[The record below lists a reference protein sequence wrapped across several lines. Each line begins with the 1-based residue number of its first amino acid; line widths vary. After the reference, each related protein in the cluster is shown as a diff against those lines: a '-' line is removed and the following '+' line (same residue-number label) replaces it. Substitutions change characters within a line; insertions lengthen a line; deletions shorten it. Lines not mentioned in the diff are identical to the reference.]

1 MVRGDPVCRKEDCSQ
16 YDIGLVFKEISAYSD
31 QDKLKFIENVWKP
44 GEHFDFPVSV
54 ECSNSKRHFVWGW
67 LKRFPWLAYSKFLD
81 GAFCLPCVLFGVQC
95 GRNSNKLDKLYKTPL
110 TLWTSAMSRFTKHA
124 SGKCEM
130 HTFSVLAMDNFVRNM
145 TRESV
150 PIDQQINNLL
160 QQQITRN
167 REILKSL
174 FKTIIFCGRNNI
186 ALRGPRDDD
195 PQNASLSGN
204 FQALLEFRIDSG
216 DQTLQHHLRTAPR
229 NATYISKTIQNEM
242 ITTVGAVI
250 VNNLSQEI
258 RDSKYFS
265 IMSDE
270 AADISNK
277 ENLSVV
283 IRFLDSTKTVR
294 EEFVGFYLCED
305 GTTGAAI
312 KDLILGAVVD
322 LGLSMDDCRGQC
334 YDGAGNMSGRLNGAS
349 SLIRAEHDKTIY
361 VHCMNHRLNLC
372 IADTCQLP
380 LVRNM
385 MDVVRKLSE
394 FFDNSPKRQQHLINK
409 IRLLMPA
416 ANHFVLVNVCR
427 TRWIERIDGMDRIV
441 ELLHPVVATLE
452 DISVNRNG
460 PNDGSNWNQNS
471 RNDAQALI
479 NAITFPF
486 IITVVIVRHILDLTR
501 PLTLRLQKKAMDL
514 LKAKEEIVLLK
525 AALRGMQTDLNTRH
539 HALYEEAVTLARRVS
554 VEPSMPR
561 IIQRQ
566 VYRNNAP
573 APTPEDYYRINLTTD
588 FLNHALMQL
597 DNRFEDDV
605 FVCYKGF
612 SVIASILLAT
622 DPIWKD
628 NVREFCDHY
637 RQDIPN
643 QAGLPAELLL
653 WERMWKEKRDRMEDI
668 PDSIGATL
676 EQIDK
681 DAYVN
686 IYTML
691 QILITI
697 PFSSASCERS
707 ISALRNL
714 KTYLRNTMVQDRLN
728 GLALMHAHREMELDL
743 EKIVDLFANLHPRR
757 MRMENIL
764 NE

>member
-16 YDIGLVFKEISAYSD
+16 YDIGLVFKEISSYSD

-44 GEHFDFPVSV
+44 GELFDFPVSV

-81 GAFCLPCVLFGVQC
+81 GAFCLPCVFFGVQC

-130 HTFSVLAMDNFVRNM
+130 HNFSVIAIDNFLRNM
-145 TRESV
+145 TRESL
-150 PIDQQINNLL
+150 PIDQQINSLL
-160 QQQITRN
+160 QQQIKRN

-216 DQTLQHHLRTAPR
+216 DQTLQHHLKTAPR

-242 ITTVGAVI
+242 ITTVGAII

-258 RDSKYFS
+258 RESKYFS

-277 ENLSVV
+277 ENLSVM

-312 KDLILGAVVD
+312 KDLIIGAVAD
-322 LGLSMDDCRGQC
+322 LRLSMDDCRGQC

-349 SLIRAEHDKTIY
+349 SLIRAEHDKAIY

-372 IADTCQLP
+372 VADTCQLP

-394 FFDNSPKRQQHLINK
+394 FFDNSPKRQQHLISK
-409 IRLLMPA
+409 IRVLMPA

-452 DISVNRNG
+452 DISMNRNSAG
-460 PNDGSNWNQNS
+460 DGSNWNQNS

-479 NAITFPF
+479 NAITFSF

-501 PLTLRLQKKAMDL
+501 PLTVRLQKKAMDL
-514 LKAKEEIVLLK
+514 LKAKEEILLLK
-525 AALRGMQTDLNTRH
+525 SALRGMQTDLNTRH

-554 VEPSMPR
+554 VQPSMPR

-573 APTPEDYYRINLTTD
+573 APTPEHYYRINLTTD

-597 DNRFEDDV
+597 DSRFEDV

-612 SVIASILLAT
+612 SVIPSILLAT

-643 QAGLPAELLL
+643 YAGLPAELLL
-653 WERMWKEKRDRMEDI
+653 RERMWKEKKDRREDV

-697 PFSSASCERS
+697 PISSASCERS
-707 ISALRNL
+707 ISTLRNL

-728 GLALMHAHREMELDL
+728 GLALMQAHREMELDL

>member
-1 MVRGDPVCRKEDCSQ
+1 MR
-16 YDIGLVFKEISAYSD
+16 
-31 QDKLKFIENVWKP
+31 
-44 GEHFDFPVSV
+44 
-54 ECSNSKRHFVWGW
+54 
-67 LKRFPWLAYSKFLD
+67 
-81 GAFCLPCVLFGVQC
+81 
-95 GRNSNKLDKLYKTPL
+95 
-110 TLWTSAMSRFTKHA
+110 
-124 SGKCEM
+124 
-130 HTFSVLAMDNFVRNM
+130 
-145 TRESV
+145 RESV

-160 QQQITRN
+160 REQIKRN

-216 DQTLQHHLRTAPR
+216 DQTLQHHLKTAPR

-242 ITTVGAVI
+242 ITTVGAII

-312 KDLILGAVVD
+312 KDLIIGAVAD
-322 LGLSMDDCRGQC
+322 LGLSMDDCHGQC

-349 SLIRAEHDKTIY
+349 SLIRAEHDKAIY

-372 IADTCQLP
+372 VADTCQLP

-385 MDVVRKLSE
+385 MDVVRKISE
-394 FFDNSPKRQQHLINK
+394 FFDNSPKRQQHLISK

-416 ANHFVLVNVCR
+416 ANHFVLVNECR

-452 DISVNRNG
+452 DISMNRNA
-460 PNDGSNWNQNS
+460 PSDGNWNQNS

-479 NAITFPF
+479 NAITFSF

-501 PLTLRLQKKAMDL
+501 PLTVRLQKKAMDL
-514 LKAKEEIVLLK
+514 LKAREEVLLLK
-525 AALRGMQTDLNTRH
+525 SALRGMQTDLNTRH

-554 VEPSMPR
+554 VQPSMPR

-588 FLNHALMQL
+588 FLNHVLMQL
-597 DNRFEDDV
+597 DSRFEDDV

-612 SVIASILLAT
+612 SVIPSILLAT

-643 QAGLPAELLL
+643 YAGLPAELLL
-653 WERMWKEKRDRMEDI
+653 WERMWKEKKDRREDI

-697 PFSSASCERS
+697 PISSASCERS
-707 ISALRNL
+707 ISTLRNL

-743 EKIVDLFANLHPRR
+743 EKIIDLFANLHPRR

>member
-16 YDIGLVFKEISAYSD
+16 YDVGLVFKEISSYSD

-44 GEHFDFPVSV
+44 GELFDFPASV
-54 ECSNSKRHFVWGW
+54 ECSNSNRHFVWSW
-67 LKRFPWLAYSKFLD
+67 LKRFPWLAYSKYLD
-81 GAFCLPCVLFGVQC
+81 GAFCLPCVCFGVQC
-95 GRNSNKLDKLYKTPL
+95 GRNTNKLDKLYKSPL
-110 TLWTSAMSRFTKHA
+110 TLWTSAISRFSKHA

-130 HTFSVLAMDNFVRNM
+130 HNFAVIAMENFLRNM
-145 TRESV
+145 RREAV

-160 QQQITRN
+160 QQQINRN

-174 FKTIIFCGRNNI
+174 FKTIIFCGKNNI
-186 ALRGPRDDD
+186 ALRGRRDDD
-195 PQNASLSGN
+195 PQNASLAGN

-216 DQTLQHHLRTAPR
+216 GQTLKHHLETAPR

-242 ITTVGAVI
+242 ITTVGAII

-265 IMSDE
+265 TMSDE

-312 KDLILGAVVD
+312 KDLIIGAVAD

-334 YDGAGNMSGRLNGAS
+334 YDGAGNMSGCLNGAS
-349 SLIRAEHDKTIY
+349 SLIRAEHDKAIY

-372 IADTCQLP
+372 VADTCQLP

-394 FFDNSPKRQQHLINK
+394 FFDNSPKRQQHLISK
-409 IRLLMPA
+409 IRVLMPA

-452 DISVNRNG
+452 DISMNRNAPG
-460 PNDGSNWNQNS
+460 HGNWNQNS
-471 RNDAQALI
+471 RNYAQALI
-479 NAITFPF
+479 NAITFSF
-486 IITVVIVRHILDLTR
+486 IVTLVIVRHILDLTR
-501 PLTLRLQKKAMDL
+501 PLTVRLQKKAMDL

-525 AALRGMQTDLNTRH
+525 SALTDMQTDIDTRH
-539 HALYEEAVTLARRVS
+539 HALHEEAVTLARRVS
-554 VEPSMPR
+554 VQPSMPR

-566 VYRNNAP
+566 VHRNNAP

-588 FLNHALMQL
+588 FLNHALAQL
-597 DNRFEDDV
+597 DSRFEDDV
-605 FVCYKGF
+605 FVCSKGF
-612 SVIASILLAT
+612 SVIPSILLAT
-622 DPIWKD
+622 NPIWKD
-628 NVREFCDHY
+628 NVREFCNHY
-637 RQDIPN
+637 RRDIPN
-643 QAGLPAELLL
+643 YAGSPAELVL
-653 WERMWKEKRDRMEDI
+653 WETMWKGKNDRREDI
-668 PDSIGATL
+668 PDSIDATL
-676 EQIDK
+676 AQIDK
-681 DAYVN
+681 GAYVN
-686 IYTML
+686 IYTIL

-697 PFSSASCERS
+697 PISSASCERS
-707 ISALRNL
+707 ISTLQNL
-714 KTYLRNTMVQDRLN
+714 KTYLRSIMVQDRLN
-728 GLALMHAHREMELDL
+728 GLALMHAHREMALDL
-743 EKIVDLFANLHPRR
+743 EQIIDLFANLHPRR
-757 MRMENIL
+757 VRMENIL

>member
-1 MVRGDPVCRKEDCSQ
+1 MVRGDPVCRKEDCPQ
-16 YDIGLVFKEISAYSD
+16 YDIGLVFKEISSYSD
-31 QDKLKFIENVWKP
+31 QDKLKFIENAWKP
-44 GEHFDFPVSV
+44 GELFDFPVSV

-110 TLWTSAMSRFTKHA
+110 TLWTSAISRFTKHA

-130 HTFSVLAMDNFVRNM
+130 HNFSVIAMDNFLRNM
-145 TRESV
+145 RRESV

-160 QQQITRN
+160 QEQIKRN

-216 DQTLQHHLRTAPR
+216 DQTLQHHLKTAPR

-242 ITTVGAVI
+242 ITTVGAII

-312 KDLILGAVVD
+312 KDLIIGAVAD

-349 SLIRAEHDKTIY
+349 SLIRAEHDKAIY

-372 IADTCQLP
+372 VADTCQLP

-385 MDVVRKLSE
+385 MDVVRKISE
-394 FFDNSPKRQQHLINK
+394 FFDNSPKRQQHLISK

-452 DISVNRNG
+452 DISMNRNA
-460 PNDGSNWNQNS
+460 PSDGNWNQNS

-479 NAITFPF
+479 NAITFSF

-501 PLTLRLQKKAMDL
+501 PLTVRLQKKAMDL
-514 LKAKEEIVLLK
+514 LKAREEVLLLK
-525 AALRGMQTDLNTRH
+525 SALRGMQTDLNTRH
-539 HALYEEAVTLARRVS
+539 HALYEEAVTLARLVS
-554 VEPSMPR
+554 VQPSMPR

-588 FLNHALMQL
+588 FLNHVLMQL
-597 DNRFEDDV
+597 DSRFEDDV

-612 SVIASILLAT
+612 SVIPSILLAT
-622 DPIWKD
+622 DPVWKD

-643 QAGLPAELLL
+643 YAGLPAELLL
-653 WERMWKEKRDRMEDI
+653 WERMWKEKKDRREDI
-668 PDSIGATL
+668 PDSISATL

-697 PFSSASCERS
+697 PISSASCERS
-707 ISALRNL
+707 ISTLRNL

>member
-16 YDIGLVFKEISAYSD
+16 YDIGLVFKEISSYSD
-31 QDKLKFIENVWKP
+31 QDKLKFIENAWKP
-44 GEHFDFPVSV
+44 GELFDFPVSV

-130 HTFSVLAMDNFVRNM
+130 HNFSVIAMDNFLRNM
-145 TRESV
+145 RRESV
-150 PIDQQINNLL
+150 PIDQQLNNLL
-160 QQQITRN
+160 QEQIKRN

-216 DQTLQHHLRTAPR
+216 DQTLQHHLKTAPR

-242 ITTVGAVI
+242 ITTVGAII

-312 KDLILGAVVD
+312 KDLIIGAVAD

-349 SLIRAEHDKTIY
+349 SLIRAEHDKAIY

-372 IADTCQLP
+372 VADTCQLP

-385 MDVVRKLSE
+385 MDVVRKISE
-394 FFDNSPKRQQHLINK
+394 FFDNSPKRQQHLISK

-452 DISVNRNG
+452 DISMNRNA
-460 PNDGSNWNQNS
+460 PSDGNWNQNS

-479 NAITFPF
+479 NAITFSF

-501 PLTLRLQKKAMDL
+501 PLTVRLQKKAMDL
-514 LKAKEEIVLLK
+514 LKAREEVLLLK
-525 AALRGMQTDLNTRH
+525 SALRGMQTDLNTRH

-554 VEPSMPR
+554 VQPSMPR

-573 APTPEDYYRINLTTD
+573 APTPEDYYRINLTTN
-588 FLNHALMQL
+588 FLNHVLMQL
-597 DNRFEDDV
+597 DSRFEDDV

-612 SVIASILLAT
+612 SVIPSILLAT

-643 QAGLPAELLL
+643 YAGLPAELLL
-653 WERMWKEKRDRMEDI
+653 WERMWKEKKDRREDI

-697 PFSSASCERS
+697 PISSASCERS
-707 ISALRNL
+707 ISTLRNL

-743 EKIVDLFANLHPRR
+743 EKIIDLFANLHPRR

>member
-16 YDIGLVFKEISAYSD
+16 YDIGLVFKEISSYSD
-31 QDKLKFIENVWKP
+31 QDKLKFIENA
-44 GEHFDFPVSV
+44 GELFDFPVSV

-110 TLWTSAMSRFTKHA
+110 TLWTSAISRFTKHA

-130 HTFSVLAMDNFVRNM
+130 HNFSVIAMDNFLRNM
-145 TRESV
+145 RRESV

-160 QQQITRN
+160 QEQIKRN

-216 DQTLQHHLRTAPR
+216 DQTLQHHLKTAPR

-242 ITTVGAVI
+242 ITTVGAII

-312 KDLILGAVVD
+312 KDLIIGAVAD
-322 LGLSMDDCRGQC
+322 LGLSMDDCPGQC

-349 SLIRAEHDKTIY
+349 SLIRAEHDKAIY

-372 IADTCQLP
+372 VADTCQLP

-385 MDVVRKLSE
+385 MDVVRKISE
-394 FFDNSPKRQQHLINK
+394 FFDNSPKRQQHLISK

-452 DISVNRNG
+452 DISMNRNA
-460 PNDGSNWNQNS
+460 PSDGNWNQNS

-479 NAITFPF
+479 NAITFSF

-501 PLTLRLQKKAMDL
+501 PLTVRLQKKAMDL
-514 LKAKEEIVLLK
+514 LKAREEVLLLK
-525 AALRGMQTDLNTRH
+525 SALRGMQTDLNTRH
-539 HALYEEAVTLARRVS
+539 HALYEEAVTLARLVS
-554 VEPSMPR
+554 VQPSMPR

-588 FLNHALMQL
+588 FLNHVLMQL
-597 DNRFEDDV
+597 DSRFEDDV

-612 SVIASILLAT
+612 SVIPSILLAT
-622 DPIWKD
+622 DPVWKD

-643 QAGLPAELLL
+643 YAGLPAELLL
-653 WERMWKEKRDRMEDI
+653 WERMWKEKKDRREDI
-668 PDSIGATL
+668 PDSISATL

-697 PFSSASCERS
+697 PISSASCERS
-707 ISALRNL
+707 ISNLRNL

-743 EKIVDLFANLHPRR
+743 EKVVDLFANLHPRR